1 MCFLTFQ
8 PLCSAF
14 LLFTCTKLNKL
25 MLIIIWQT
33 QISWTCFLKKLSQNK
48 LSFQCSTWLA
58 SVLLSLL
65 SLLLIGLFF
74 DPEFI
79 ALFVFLIHKL
89 QAYYHAVNIQY
100 NLIAQGEYKSKA
112 PNYYFLP
119 KGRMVE
125 YMLVTVFHRTKKKCG
140 QS

>member
-1 MCFLTFQ
+1 MSCKIARHFGHNSGFNFYQWYAVIKYDLISLNFKVCFLTFQ
-8 PLCSAF
+8 PFCSAF

-48 LSFQCSTWLA
+48 LSFQCSMWLA

-74 DPEFI
+74 DLEFI
-79 ALFVFLIHKL
+79 TLFVFLIHKL
-89 QAYYHAVNIQY
+89 QAYYHAVNI
-100 NLIAQGEYKSKA
+100 
-112 PNYYFLP
+112 
-119 KGRMVE
+119 
-125 YMLVTVFHRTKKKCG
+125 
-140 QS
+140 